1 MLILFLSIFMNKSNI
16 ISPQSYLKLETLLSI
31 NYLENKSDSPSFTLH
46 MNLQK
51 KENKVI
57 KIGLLY
63 TNIFCIPLQLHH

>member
-31 NYLENKSDSPSFTLH
+31 NYLENKSDSPSFTLY
-46 MNLQK
+46 MNLQ

-63 TNIFCIPLQLHH
+63 TNIFCIPLQPHH